1 MKLYIKSDC
10 DFCNQVVVPSE
21 LNVEVVDVDTE
32 TYTGFKPDQVPVL
45 QTSNLNF
52 GGPEGINQFLNL
64 SIDIQN
70 GKYKR

>member
-10 DFCNQVVVPSE
+10 DFCSQVVIPSE
-21 LNVEVVDVDTE
+21 LNVEVVDVE
-32 TYTGFKPDQVPVL
+32 NESYTGFKPDQVPVL

-52 GGPEGINQFLNL
+52 GGPEGINQFFNL